1 MWVVY
6 SDMPTRMSTRAMLKE
21 IKTISIGKTAGWGH
35 ADWGDA
41 DWAKSGVSPFGFTPS
56 GMGSIMVID

>member
-6 SDMPTRMSTRAMLKE
+6 SDMPTRMSTRATLKE
-21 IKTISIGKTAGWGH
+21 IKTISIGKTAG
-35 ADWGDA
+35 WGDA